1 MTPTLDVEVENMK
14 AQQAALD
21 AQIKAAKKDN
31 KKGKRNSEINGYLK
45 EIDELNAKIAEVQ
58 DKWYDTLRG
67 TSLQSAADDFAEAW
81 VDAFLMGED
90 AMESF
95 SGKFDEVM
103 KNMIVKQAAMR
114 VMSKVLQ
121 PLFDQIDAAI
131 GTSGELNVDEVK
143 GIVAALPG
151 IMANLDAGMKAIIQP
166 LLEAAGLT
174 AGSGKTVGGLQ

>member
-1 MTPTLDVEVENMK
+1 
-14 AQQAALD
+14 
-21 AQIKAAKKDN
+21 
-31 KKGKRNSEINGYLK
+31 
-45 EIDELNAKIAEVQ
+45 
-58 DKWYDTLRG
+58 
-67 TSLQSAADDFAEAW
+67 
-81 VDAFLMGED
+81 MGED

-131 GTSGELNVDEVK
+131 GASGELNVDEIN

-151 IMANLDAGMKAIIQP
+151 IMANLDAGMKAII
-166 LLEAAGLT
+166 
-174 AGSGKTVGGLQ
+174 